1 MLTTLQ
7 TGVYSGRVETFSAPE
22 RPSVPASG
30 EEKPQ
35 LDAWL
40 DFLRATLLHKC
51 DGLSAAQLKER
62 PVASSRLS
70 LLGIVR
76 HMTFVEQAWF
86 DTTFAGHDPV
96 EHYKSEGDR
105 DADFND
111 LDSHAL
117 EEVMD
122 FYLHELKVSREVSAG
137 HDLSE
142 VGKLPRR
149 GRAVDLRWIYVHMIE
164 EYARHC
170 GHADLLREMI
180 DGTTGY

>member
-1 MLTTLQ
+1 M
-7 TGVYSGRVETFSAPE
+7 ETFSAPE
-22 RPSVPASG
+22 RPNVPASG
-30 EEKPQ
+30 EEKAQ

-40 DFLRATLLHKC
+40 DFFRATLLHKC
-51 DGLSAAQLKER
+51 DGLRAAQLKER

-76 HMTFVEQAWF
+76 HMTFVEQVWF

-96 EHYKSEGDR
+96 EYYKTEGDR

-122 FYLHELKVSREVSAG
+122 LYLHAVRVSRE
-137 HDLSE
+137 LSE
-142 VGKLPRR
+142 GHALDEVATKPRR
-149 GRAVDLRWIYVHMIE
+149 GRAVDLRWIYVHMIG

-170 GHADLLREMI
+170 GHADLLRELI

>member
-1 MLTTLQ
+1 M
-7 TGVYSGRVETFSAPE
+7 ETFSAPD
-22 RPSVPASG
+22 RSNVPASG
-30 EEKPQ
+30 EEKAQ

-40 DFLRATLLHKC
+40 DFNRATLLRKC
-51 DGLSAAQLKER
+51 DGLNAAQLKER
-62 PVASSRLS
+62 PLATSRLS

-76 HMTFVEQAWF
+76 HMTFVEQVWF
-86 DTTFAGHDPV
+86 ETTFAGRDPV
-96 EHYKSEGDR
+96 EYYKSEGDR

-111 LDSHAL
+111 LDSDAL

-122 FYLHELKVSREVSAG
+122 LYLHVCKVSRELSVG
-137 HDLSE
+137 HDLDE
-142 VGKLPRR
+142 VAIKPRR

>member
-1 MLTTLQ
+1 M
-7 TGVYSGRVETFSAPE
+7 ETFYAPE
-22 RPSVPASG
+22 RPTVPVSG

-40 DFLRATLLHKC
+40 DFLRATLLRKC
-51 DGLSAAQLKER
+51 DGLGAAQLKER

-76 HMTFVEQAWF
+76 HMTYVEQIWF
-86 DTTFAGHDPV
+86 DSTFVGHDPV

-111 LDSHAL
+111 LESHAL
-117 EEVMD
+117 EEVID
-122 FYLHELKVSREVSAG
+122 LYLHECRVSREANVG
-137 HDLSE
+137 HDLGE
-142 VGKLPRR
+142 LATKPRR
-149 GRAVDLRWIYVHMIE
+149 GREVDLRWIYVHLIG